1 MSSQNDLTN
10 RLKNISAAVDAAN
23 DLSATQKDEF
33 YKDLPRRID
42 TILGEDQHLHS
53 LKQLADARTAWMKEF
68 IDPAA
73 DFDLNTWSFA
83 NWLRDRWGVELIYD
97 NETLGLSGYAV
108 VDAQKHL
115 LFTMVFP

>member
-10 RLKNISAAVDAAN
+10 RLKNISVAVDAAN
-23 DLSATQKDEF
+23 DLSASQKDEF

-42 TILGEDQHLHS
+42 TILGEDQHLHK

-68 IDPAA
+68 VDPAPA
-73 DFDLNTWSFA
+73 GYITTIAFA

-108 VDAQKHL
+108 VDPQKHL
-115 LFTMVFP
+115 LFTLVFP

>member
-10 RLKNISAAVDAAN
+10 RLKNISVAVDAAN
-23 DLSATQKDEF
+23 DLSASQKDEF

-42 TILGEDQHLHS
+42 TILGEDQHLHK

-68 IDPAA
+68 VDPAA
-73 DFDLNTWSFA
+73 DVNTWSFA
-83 NWLRDRWGVELIYD
+83 NWLLDRWGVELIYD
-97 NETLGLSGYAV
+97 TETLGLSGYAV